1 MRADSGQLA
10 NAQRDLAALRDE
22 NARLTGTMQA
32 LERDRSA
39 RLAQLQDENSAIS
52 ARLRQAQGTL
62 DQIASAARVISGN
75 AAANPYAATA
85 VPTLGPSTPASPAP
99 APAAAVTRIHTVGE
113 GDSLTRI
120 SLRYYG
126 TPNRWQEIY
135 DANRDVLK
143 GENALRPGQRLKIP

>member
-1 MRADSGQLA
+1 
-10 NAQRDLAALRDE
+10 
-22 NARLTGTMQA
+22 MQA
-32 LERDRSA
+32 TERDRTA
-39 RLAQLQDENSAIS
+39 RIAQLQEDNNAIS

-62 DQIASAARVISGN
+62 DQIASAARIISG
-75 AAANPYAATA
+75 ASASPYGGTA
-85 VPTLGPSTPASPAP
+85 VPTLGPSTPATPAS
-99 APAAAVTRIHTVGE
+99 APAAAPVVRLHTVTE

-126 TPNRWQEIY
+126 TPNRWQDIY